1 MATGTLSDREHVS
14 REKRQLKKKLIQ
26 EILCQLKQVNLDQL
40 LKVSE
45 GRRQLWRARVASILG
60 KLY

>member
-1 MATGTLSDREHVS
+1 MATGTLSDREYVS

-40 LKVSE
+40 LKASE
-45 GRRQLWRARVASILG
+45 GRRQLWRA
-60 KLY
+60 

>member
-1 MATGTLSDREHVS
+1 MATGTLSDREYVS

-40 LKVSE
+40 LKASE